1 MKCVNGCIV
10 FENGDIKHHKTCPLY
25 NESLTMIKD
34 LLEEENKIML
44 NCLIRCY
51 IDMDNVDRV
60 CELAR
65 VHGFDL
71 MRKDLQYTIEQV
83 TGKSIEEATKV
94 YPIMG
99 E

>member
-1 MKCVNGCIV
+1 MGYQ
-10 FENGDIKHHKTCPLY
+10 EDY
-25 NESLTMIKD
+25 M
-34 LLEEENKIML
+34 EEVSWEYEEQKEIML

-60 CELAR
+60 TELAR

-71 MRKDLQYTIEQV
+71 MRKDLQHTIEQV
-83 TGKSIEEATKV
+83 TGKNIEEAIKV